1 MFNIEQEI
9 QLYLKFILYLLTGEY
24 PKTHKLSDLFKH
36 IVSILDERC
45 NIKHFYENNK
55 DFLNVIEFSY
65 ISSRYLPHS
74 FSEEN
79 AQKALKLG
87 EEFDVLIEECLKI
100 IQNY

>member
-24 PKTHKLSDLFKH
+24 PKTHKLSDLFKY